1 MAGAAFAGR
10 GSFGNVTRAMRGLAI
25 VVRTVWFA
33 GFLLLLLLG
42 LLAVR
47 MVSSTIAASDEPP
60 SETTS
65 TLTQIVPGE
74 NTLTEADR
82 SVIAPE
88 ADDTPLLPL
97 ESSAVRSARAE
108 YRPSD
113 IMRRHAP
120 STARM
125 VATKPHAAAG
135 KPTKT
140 AEMKSCRQLDPIAR
154 FLASANLAPPCAG

>member
-1 MAGAAFAGR
+1 
-10 GSFGNVTRAMRGLAI
+10 MRGLAI

-33 GFLLLLLLG
+33 GILLLLLLG
-42 LLAVR
+42 LLAIR
-47 MVSSTIAASDEPP
+47 MVSTTTAALDDSPGEA
-60 SETTS
+60 TS
-65 TLTQIVPGE
+65 ALAQIVPGE

-82 SVIAPE
+82 SLIAPD
-88 ADDTPLLPL
+88 ADEVPLLPV

-120 STARM
+120 VKATA
-125 VATKPHAAAG
+125 AKPRTAVE
-135 KPTKT
+135 KPTKA

>member
-1 MAGAAFAGR
+1 
-10 GSFGNVTRAMRGLAI
+10 MRGLAI

-47 MVSSTIAASDEPP
+47 MVSSTMAASDDPP

-65 TLTQIVPGE
+65 ALAQIVPGE

-82 SVIAPE
+82 SVVAPDT
-88 ADDTPLLPL
+88 DDTPLLPL

-113 IMRRHAP
+113 IMRRHTGSPAR
-120 STARM
+120 TAS
-125 VATKPHAAAG
+125 AKPRAAVS
-135 KPTKT
+135 KPAKT
-140 AEMKSCRQLDPIAR
+140 VDMKLCRQLDPIAR
-154 FLASANLAPPCAG
+154 FLVSANLAPPCAG